1 MISGPKGFGPWEV
14 SEMSSRY
21 STDDL
26 YRAYTQLL
34 RESQEMRETIR
45 VLTSICEQNARAIQT
60 LSFRMDFNGLKTE

>member
-34 RESQEMRETIR
+34 RESQEMRET
-45 VLTSICEQNARAIQT
+45 RAIQT